1 MKPLKEEILFQDTR
15 DHLLVEWR
23 HFCELENE
31 VARKLLATPGGPT
44 VLAAGSGEAHAI
56 VVGDIAWVLVEE
68 VEWVAL
74 YSGNYDRASNTVTDL
89 TTRHDV
95 GLGWVDYDQDVLA
108 QGQELLRAALSADV
122 GPVSV
127 TVVADN
133 GA

>member
-1 MKPLKEEILFQDTR
+1 MLSSNSASCCRSLASAGLRSAPRMKSTSPLR
-15 DHLLVEWR
+15 
-23 HFCELENE
+23 
-31 VARKLLATPGGPT
+31 
-44 VLAAGSGEAHAI
+44 SGEAHAI